1 MDFAKGQ
8 VKIRWLSVA
17 KNSLIGC
24 MKVETLLDE
33 KTSDSHRVSSFY
45 LLEHPELQMNSN
57 PQHITF

>member
-24 MKVETLLDE
+24 IKVETILDE
-33 KTSDSHRVSSFY
+33 KTFDSHQLRSFY
-45 LLEHPELQMNSN
+45 MLEHPELQMNSD
-57 PQHITF
+57 P

>member
-24 MKVETLLDE
+24 TKVETILDE
-33 KTSDSHRVSSFY
+33 KTSDSHQFRSFY
-45 LLEHPELQMNSN
+45 MLEYSELQMNSD
-57 PQHITF
+57 P